1 MNKAMLCSFVPWVT
15 RARKLLAVHLRFCIV
30 GCCSHTHFSYVC
42 HHWSPNPFAGCSDC
56 RSKRPTTHQQRLWYQ
71 FGDLCRPYIITYY
84 VPYHTCLSLQ
94 MPSTRSSRSSRAAAY
109 LDPPV
114 AATPRVVARAES
126 QLHVRRRRRSNS
138 WSGTKRVQS
147 SSWNG
152 SLDKLLG
159 LRAQ

>member
-15 RARKLLAVHLRFCIV
+15 RARKYVV
-30 GCCSHTHFSYVC
+30 GCASPFLYCWLLQPDTFLYVC
-42 HHWSPNPFAGCSDC
+42 HHWSPNPFTGCPDC
-56 RSKRPTTHQQRLWYQ
+56 RSKRPTTHQQRLVW
-71 FGDLCRPYIITYY
+71 RPLSSFTLLGITY
-84 VPYHTCLSLQ
+84 HTILACL
-94 MPSTRSSRSSRAAAY
+94 Y
-109 LDPPV
+109 KCLDPPV